1 MVPHFRALYTDIKR
15 PLPSRGQLK
24 VDLALCGRCCVGAV
38 NRKHVAN
45 KQANVRFFSAL
56 PSSGF
61 AVVCLCTGQTRG
73 LRTIYVRY
81 FREAVPKNHK
91 LSDEEG
97 KLLAYYVQL
106 RDALNTAT
114 HVEDEPAEKSASRTQ
129 GLQLPLG
136 IRGWDHLSQ
145 IAGLCKT
152 WSPVGAEFWKL
163 HLTGIHCQFE
173 RFWAAGPEI
182 FRRGRFP
189 VHLYRRGSSSG
200 RMGVRGGWR
209 AVSSWDGFSE

>member
-1 MVPHFRALYTDIKR
+1 MANTVFRVLGHYSLTNLKVVPASEEQKNKQVFVLLFEELTPPGHKYFSIHEWSALYTDIKR

-73 LRTIYVRY
+73 LRTISVRY

-129 GLQLPLG
+129 GL
-136 IRGWDHLSQ
+136 
-145 IAGLCKT
+145 
-152 WSPVGAEFWKL
+152 
-163 HLTGIHCQFE
+163 
-173 RFWAAGPEI
+173 
-182 FRRGRFP
+182 
-189 VHLYRRGSSSG
+189 
-200 RMGVRGGWR
+200 
-209 AVSSWDGFSE
+209 